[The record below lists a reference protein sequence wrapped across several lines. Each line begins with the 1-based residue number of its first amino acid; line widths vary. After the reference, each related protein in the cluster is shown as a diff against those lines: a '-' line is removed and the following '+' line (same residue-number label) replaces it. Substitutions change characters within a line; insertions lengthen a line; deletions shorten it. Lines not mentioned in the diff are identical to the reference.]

1 MARTFE
7 KIHNKLSAAGV
18 KGQAEKSREWFM
30 KNLKQLRNFSR
41 PSILQDDRLIPR
53 AKPRIGRML
62 MFFYDP
68 KTKDTLPYYDRFP
81 LVIMIEPTK
90 DGFYGLNLHYLP
102 LRLRAI
108 FFDELMDRMN
118 NTRYDETTRFR
129 LTYDLLKASRKMRLF
144 QPCFK
149 RYLHKHVVSKI
160 VEVPPTEWEIALF
173 IPSDDFVGQN
183 RQSVWQESRKFAA

>member
-1 MARTFE
+1 MASTFT

-18 KGQAEKSREWFM
+18 RGQADKSREWFM

-41 PSILQDDRLIPR
+41 PSLLQDDNLIPR
-53 AKPRIGRML
+53 GKPRIGRML

-68 KTKDTLPYYDRFP
+68 KTKETLPYYDRFP
-81 LVIMIEPTK
+81 LVIMIEPTR

-118 NTRYDETTRFR
+118 NTKYDETTRFR
-129 LTYDLLKASRKMRLF
+129 LTYDLLTASRKLRLF

-173 IPSDDFVGQN
+173 IPSDDFVGKN
-183 RQSVWQESRKFAA
+183 RQGVWQESRKFAA

>member
-1 MARTFE
+1 MARTFD
-7 KIHNKLSAAGV
+7 KIHRKLSAAGI

-41 PSILQDDRLIPR
+41 PSLLQDERLIPR
-53 AKPRIGRML
+53 SVPRIGRML

-68 KTKDTLPYYDRFP
+68 KGKDSLPYYDRFP

-183 RQSVWQESRKFAA
+183 RQSVWQKSRTFAA